1 MGRVELGFMNR
12 IIIDDVSINDRS
24 GKKMISASRVS
35 VKMNPFTLL
44 TDNAT
49 ISSGQLFGADIRIN
63 TPKKGADLNCKFLLD
78 LLASKDTTKTK
89 QGLEI
94 NSFVVRRGNLKYDVF
109 DQPVRENVL
118 DPAHIEV
125 KNISGHVVFR
135 QDTKGNSEVKLK
147 KLSFKEKSGLDVRK
161 LSFRLKTSDR
171 EVNLNDFKLV
181 LPETSINVADTKV
194 MFRKQDGKVIDA
206 TISFDG
212 GINSSEIVLSDFASI
227 VPALRSFNTPLILYT
242 SVSGT
247 STSLRVHDFT
257 LYSEDK
263 KINIQADGSMS
274 NFSNPSWYANINRL
288 ILNAGTV
295 NFLKTNFGEKNVEEL
310 EVLARLGDIHFKGRA
325 GGAAQHIS
333 LNGNLISG
341 AGSASLA
348 LGKKGDNFIGAINTG
363 SLDLGKITALDDLG
377 NMAARLEFRG
387 KINEGSDIPDIEAR
401 GTISEINYKKHRYK
415 DITIDGTYR
424 QHKFD
429 GMLSIDDPDAY
440 IKLQGIISYFGKNPT
455 ANFNAVVEH
464 FNPSALGLTE
474 QWKDAVF
481 DMNINAD
488 FDGKDANSASGM
500 FAIKDF
506 TMKTP
511 EDTLAVDEMN
521 VAGGMRDDMRYLSL
535 RSDFIDADVEGM
547 YNYTTLAKSIT
558 DAVAKRLPTIMDYKP
573 EEEPADNKF
582 AMRLKLKDSKWIRMF
597 FGVPVDISSPIMIGA
612 DVCDRENRLNFNCSL
627 PSFKYNKSEYGDGKI
642 RINSNGDSL
651 KLVCD
656 LVKTMGNGH
665 KMDLALS
672 AAIAEDKLM
681 SRMTWDN
688 NREGEFSGCINLIT
702 DFIKNKEGVNETR
715 VNFYPSEMTIGGVKW
730 YVRPA
735 TVTMGHKE
743 INIDNFTA
751 ENDSQHLIISGKATD
766 NESDSIVVNMRDMEV
781 AYILDL
787 VNFHSV
793 KFSGRA
799 SGKAAISSVFG
810 KPSADADLIVDDFR
824 FQEGRMG
831 TLHAGVRW
839 NNVEEQ
845 VEIDAVA
852 DDMPTGKT
860 LIKGYVSP
868 KNNYLWLNIGARKMR
883 AEFLEG
889 FCGSF
894 MNNVTALI
902 EGDAVVGGPLDRINL
917 MGDLYLTGNLGIK
930 SVGTN
935 YMLDH
940 VDVHCEPDVIQI
952 RNGKMSDDT
961 GGSGM
966 LNGELRHRSFTR
978 LRYDLGIEAEGLPM
992 YNTTGDRGDTFYG
1005 TVYIDGKCRIHG
1017 NSDDVRIDV
1026 DARPTKNSFMI
1037 YDASAPDAINSRNFI
1052 TWKTSADST
1061 EIRDREEIYNSTDIR
1076 MNLNIDATSAL
1087 ELKVL
1092 LDKESGDNLSLR
1104 GEGALNATY
1113 YNKGPFNM
1121 YGTYNIREGIYRL
1134 TIQQILEKKFLI
1146 QNGSRIVFA
1155 GDPYDAALNLNA
1167 THTVNGVSLSDL
1179 KIGKSFSNNTIRV
1192 NCIMGIHG
1200 TPAQPRVDFDID
1212 MPTVDGEI
1220 QQMIRSMITTEEDM
1234 NRQVVYILGIGRFY
1248 VPEDSNMESDTGPSQ
1263 TSLAMQSLLSGTI
1276 SSQINSFIGRIVNSN
1291 TWNIGANISTG
1302 DEGWNNAE
1310 YEGILTGRLLNNRL
1324 LINGQFGYRDNANA
1338 TTGFIGD
1345 FDIRYLLFPN
1355 GNFAVRLYNQSNDRY
1370 FTKSSLTTQGVGLI
1384 IKKDF
1389 FNLYDLFGINRKKKE
1404 KEEKPVTK
1412 TIIPAENKET
1422 K

>member
-1 MGRVELGFMNR
+1 M
-12 IIIDDVSINDRS
+12 
-24 GKKMISASRVS
+24 S

-44 TDNAT
+44 TDNAD
-49 ISSGQLFGADIRIN
+49 ISSGQLFGADIRIC
-63 TPKKGADLNCKFLLD
+63 TPKKGADPNCKFLLD
-78 LLASKDTTKTK
+78 LLASDDTTKTK

-94 NSFVVRRGNLKYDVF
+94 NSFVVRRGTLKYDVL
-109 DQPVRENVL
+109 DQPQRDSIL
-118 DPAHIEV
+118 DPNHIEV
-125 KNISGHVVFR
+125 RNISGHVVFR
-135 QDTKGNSEVKLK
+135 QDTKGNAEVKLK
-147 KLSFKEKSGLDVRK
+147 KLSFKEKSGLDVRR
-161 LSFRLKTSDR
+161 LSFRLKTGDR
-171 EVNLNDFKLV
+171 GIDLNDLKIE
-181 LPETSINVADTKV
+181 LPETSINVADSRVK
-194 MFRKQDGKVIDA
+194 FRKQDDKVIDA
-206 TISFDG
+206 TINFDG
-212 GINSSEIVLSDFASI
+212 GINSAKIVLSDFASI
-227 VPALRSFNTPLILYT
+227 VPALRSFNTPLMLYT

-257 LYSEDK
+257 LYSDDN

-274 NFSNPSWYANINRL
+274 NYSNPSWYANINRL

-295 NFLKTNFGEKNVEEL
+295 NFLKTNFGEKDVKEL

-325 GGAAQHIS
+325 GGAASHLS
-333 LNGNLISG
+333 LSGNLVSD

-348 LGKKGDNFIGAINTG
+348 LGKKGDDFNGAVNT
-363 SLDLGKITALDDLG
+363 SAIDLGKITAMNDLG
-377 NMAARLEFRG
+377 NMAARLEFS
-387 KINEGSDIPDIEAR
+387 GSIIKGADFPDIEAR
-401 GTISEINYKKHRYK
+401 GTISEINYKQHTYR
-415 DITIDGTYR
+415 DISVDGTYR
-424 QHKFD
+424 RHKFD

-440 IKLQGIISYFGKNPT
+440 IKLQGIISYFGKNPA

-474 QWKDAVF
+474 KWKDTVF
-481 DMNINAD
+481 DMNISAD
-488 FDGKDANSASGM
+488 FDGKDANSAKGM
-500 FAIKDF
+500 FAITDF
-506 TMKTP
+506 SMKAP
-511 EDTLAVDEMN
+511 DDTLYVDDMN
-521 VAGGMRDDMRYLSL
+521 VTAGMKGEERYLSM
-535 RSDFIDADVEGM
+535 RSDFIDADVEGR
-547 YNYTTLAKSIT
+547 YNYTTLAQSLT
-558 DAVAKRLPTIMDYKP
+558 EAVAKRLPTVTGYEKP
-573 EEEPADNKF
+573 KKSADNDF
-582 AMRLKLKDSKWIRMF
+582 ALRLKLKDTKWMKMF
-597 FGVPVDISSPIMIGA
+597 LGIPIEISSPVMLGA
-612 DVCDRENRLNFNCSL
+612 EVSDRDDRLNFNCSL
-627 PSFKYNKSEYGDGKI
+627 PSFTYDESEYGDGNI
-642 RINSNGDSL
+642 RIITSGDSL
-651 KLVCD
+651 KLIGD

-665 KMDLALS
+665 KMDLALR
-672 AAIAEDKLM
+672 AAAAEDKLM

-688 NREGEFSGCINLIT
+688 NREGEFAGCINMVT
-702 DFIKNKEGVNETR
+702 DFLKTESGESETR
-715 VNFYPSEMTIGGVKW
+715 MNFYPSEMTIGGVKW
-730 YVRPA
+730 YVRPS
-735 TVTMGHKE
+735 TVTMGEKE
-743 INIDNFTA
+743 ISIDNFTA
-751 ENDSQHLIISGKATD
+751 ENDRQHLIISGKATD
-766 NESDSIVVNMRDMEV
+766 KENDSIVVNMRDMEV

-799 SGKAAISSVFG
+799 SGTAAISSVFG
-810 KPSADADLIVDDFR
+810 KPSVESNLTVDDFR
-824 FQEGRMG
+824 FQNGRMG

-852 DDMPTGKT
+852 DDSPSGKT
-860 LIKGYVSP
+860 LIYGYVSP
-868 KNNYLWLNIGARKMR
+868 KKNYIWLNIGARGMR

-894 MNNVTALI
+894 MHNVTAKI
-902 EGDAVVGGPLDRINL
+902 HGDAVVGGDLDRIDL
-917 MGDLYLTGNLGIK
+917 LGDLYLTGGLGIK
-930 SVGTN
+930 SVGTD
-935 YMLDH
+935 YMLDN
-940 VDVHCEPDVIQI
+940 VDVHCEHDLIEI
-952 RNGKMSDDT
+952 RNGKMADAT
-961 GGSGM
+961 GGKGV
-966 LNGELRHRSFTR
+966 LDGKLFHRSFTR
-978 LRYDLGIEAEGLPM
+978 LRYDLGITADGLPM
-992 YNTTGDRGDTFYG
+992 YNTNGDGGDTFYG
-1005 TVYIDGKCRIHG
+1005 TVFINGKCRIHG
-1017 NSDDVRIDV
+1017 DSDDVRIDV
-1026 DARPTKNSFMI
+1026 DAQPTNNSFMI

-1076 MNLNIDATSAL
+1076 MNLNIDATPEL

-1092 LDKESGDNLSLR
+1092 LDKESGDYLSLR
-1104 GEGALNATY
+1104 GDGALNATY

-1121 YGTYNIREGIYRL
+1121 YGTYTIRDGIYRL
-1134 TIQQILEKKFLI
+1134 TIQQILEKKFNI
-1146 QNGSRIVFA
+1146 QNNSRIVFA
-1155 GDPYDAALNLNA
+1155 GDPYDARLNLNA
-1167 THTVNGVSLSDL
+1167 IHTVNGVSLSDL

-1192 NCIMGIHG
+1192 NCIMDIHG
-1200 TPAQPRVDFDID
+1200 TPAQPKVDFDID

-1248 VPEDSNMESDTGPSQ
+1248 VPEDNNMEADTGPSQ

-1291 TWNIGANISTG
+1291 TWNFGANISTG

-1389 FNLYDLFGINRKKKE
+1389 INLRDLFGLNRKKKT
-1404 KEEKPVTK
+1404 KEDKDKPVKETL
-1412 TIIPAENKET
+1412 IPAEDDKT